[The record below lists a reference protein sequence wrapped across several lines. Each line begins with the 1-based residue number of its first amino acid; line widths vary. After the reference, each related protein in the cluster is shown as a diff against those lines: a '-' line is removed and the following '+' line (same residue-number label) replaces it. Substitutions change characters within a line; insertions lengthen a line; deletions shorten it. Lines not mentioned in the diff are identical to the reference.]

1 MASTV
6 ARSRRKP
13 RKPTAAR
20 RSRRAPGLPSGERY
34 TPARKAE
41 FLLNNAMTEAE
52 YRAAR
57 REVEAL
63 GLDPDSI
70 PHDRP
75 GAR

>member
-1 MASTV
+1 MALTV
-6 ARSRRKP
+6 PRPRRKRTPTSRRKS
-13 RKPTAAR
+13 
-20 RSRRAPGLPSGERY
+20 RSVVRVLSGESY

-41 FLLNNAMTEAE
+41 FLLNNAATKAE
-52 YRAAR
+52 YRVAR

-75 GAR
+75 R